1 MSFIIEIGGSV
12 ISKKN
17 DYLDSQAVESCSKV
31 ISENIESISG
41 IVVGGGEVSRRYIEV
56 SREHGAGERTQD
68 EIGISLTH
76 SNARLLSST
85 IDGDTSFVS
94 DFDEL
99 DDIESE
105 VPVMGGTRP
114 GQTTDAVATTLACR
128 MGVDTIL
135 VASNVDGIYDTRG
148 GVGISDAKLFDNI
161 NTVELQQIISTIESK
176 PGRSVPIDEKA
187 IRNVDKNDLRLVVFN
202 GTDTSNIRKAIEGQ
216 DIGTEVYRRN

>member
-17 DYLDSQAVESCSKV
+17 DYLDSQAVEGCSKV

-56 SREHGAGERTQD
+56 SREHGAGERVQD

-85 IDGDTSFVS
+85 INGDTSFVS
-94 DFDEL
+94 DFDKL
-99 DDIESE
+99 DDIESKI
-105 VPVMGGTRP
+105 PVMGGTVP

-135 VASNVDGIYDTRG
+135 VASNIDGIYDTRG

-187 IRNVDKNDLRLVVFN
+187 IRNIDKNDLQLVVFN
-202 GTDTSNIRKAIEGQ
+202 GADISNIRKAIEGQ
-216 DIGTEVYRRN
+216 DIGTEVHRRN

>member
-17 DYLDSQAVESCSKV
+17 DYLDSQAVEGCSKV

-56 SREHGAGERTQD
+56 SREHGAGERVQD

-85 IDGDTSFVS
+85 INGDTSFVS
-94 DFDEL
+94 DFDKL
-99 DDIESE
+99 DDIESKI
-105 VPVMGGTRP
+105 PVMGGTGP

-135 VASNVDGIYDTRG
+135 VASNIDGIYDTRG

-187 IRNVDKNDLRLVVFN
+187 IKNIEKNDLQLVVFN
-202 GTDTSNIRKAIEGQ
+202 GADTSNIRKAIEGQ
-216 DIGTEVYRRN
+216 DIGTEVHRRN